1 MESYLSIANKPI
13 FWVLCSI
20 TVLLSLAQTL
30 LYMRQAKKTA
40 AKIQLPSEMPKKAF
54 KVGMVAAIGPAVGL
68 FIVTVSLMPSI
79 GGPMSWLRLSVVGA
93 AATELSA
100 ATLGAQAAGVTIG
113 GEGYTLAIM
122 AVTWFAMALNG
133 AGWLIYS
140 GIFTPVLG
148 KLRDKLSGGDSR
160 WMAVLSGACSLG
172 IFGYL
177 NANEIAQ
184 DMGNTVACL
193 AGIVSMVFIMK
204 VLVPKHRK
212 LAEFSLGIAMIVGIA
227 CAVLYDF
234 LAA

>member
-40 AKIQLPSEMPKKAF
+40 TKIQHPSEMPKKAF

-184 DMGNTVACL
+184 DMGNTIACL

-212 LAEFSLGIAMIVGIA
+212 LAEFSLGIAMIVGIT